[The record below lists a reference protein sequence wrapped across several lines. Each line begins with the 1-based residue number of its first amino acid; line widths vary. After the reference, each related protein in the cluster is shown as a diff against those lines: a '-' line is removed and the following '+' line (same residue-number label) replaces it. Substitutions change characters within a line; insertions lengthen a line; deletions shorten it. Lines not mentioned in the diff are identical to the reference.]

1 MKRGMTSSP
10 DNIPAEAIKADIE
23 TFTEILHDV
32 LGKIWEQEEIPTDWK
47 EGYFVKLKKEICKIV
62 RTTEG

>member
-1 MKRGMTSSP
+1 MKRGKTSSP
-10 DNIPAEAIKADIE
+10 DNIPAEAI
-23 TFTEILHDV
+23 TEILHDV